1 MIVVFPP
8 RATAN
13 TVGRAMG
20 VCQGKS
26 GYYGF
31 NWSSAVSET
40 NGVFLHFYTQGLT
53 PGYSS
58 YRAHGFQLRCL
69 SE

>member
-1 MIVVFPP
+1 
-8 RATAN
+8 
-13 TVGRAMG
+13 MG